1 MEITLQEKTFSSDVR
16 GYHVTMEEGAFFQV
30 KSNSLEL
37 LSTHGLAG
45 CVAIAIYLKYK
56 KKSYI
61 FLTHVQAD
69 LLTKTEKTV
78 EQVKDEI
85 KDLIRTEN
93 HLQDFDFDLNSKYNL
108 KIFIIATGGFDNPKS
123 LAYNIKSAIPS
134 ARYSKSSAVAFLINN
149 QRKKIYLIKPI
160 TLKFKFFDNRYKG
173 FGTPISKWSNPYD
186 EKPKK
191 LDLHKIIR
199 LYFENKDELY
209 KTEPSLYNIIKLFYE
224 NPELLETTEKDW
236 YDILTSM
243 D

>member
-1 MEITLQEKTFSSDVR
+1 METTLQEKTFSSDIR
-16 GYHVTMEEGAFFQV
+16 GYHVTMKEGVFFQV

-45 CVAIAIYLKYK
+45 CVAIAIYLKYR

-61 FLTHVQAD
+61 FLTHIQAD
-69 LLTKTEKTV
+69 LLTKTDKTV

-108 KIFIIATGGFDNPKS
+108 KICIIATGGFDNPKS
-123 LAYNIKSAIPS
+123 LAYNIKNAIPS
-134 ARYSKSSAVAFLINN
+134 ASYSKSSAVAFLINH

-186 EKPKK
+186 EKPKN
-191 LDLHKIIR
+191 LHEIIR
-199 LYFENKDELY
+199 LYFENEDRLY
-209 KTEPSLYNIIKLFYE
+209 RIDPSLYKIIKLFYE
-224 NPELLETTEKDW
+224 DPELLQQTEKEW
-236 YDILTSM
+236 YEILNNI